1 MLKELK
7 EDMEKVK
14 RRMDEQ
20 SGNIKREPKKKPK
33 EILELKSTIIEIKKF
48 SKGIQ
53 RQIWA
58 DRQRNQWTWR

>member
-1 MLKELK
+1 MLKELG

-14 RRMDEQ
+14 RRMGEQ
-20 SGNIKREPKKKPK
+20 SGNIKREPEKKPK

-53 RQIWA
+53 RQI
-58 DRQRNQWTWR
+58 